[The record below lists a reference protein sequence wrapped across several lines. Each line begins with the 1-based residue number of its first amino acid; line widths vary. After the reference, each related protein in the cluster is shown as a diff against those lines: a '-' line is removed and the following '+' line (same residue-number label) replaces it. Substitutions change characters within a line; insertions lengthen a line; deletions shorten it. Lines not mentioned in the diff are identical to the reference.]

1 MGVVQRELWKIYH
14 KRTLR
19 FITLIAPLLA
29 FVLVAWIFSNNVPRD
44 LPIAV
49 VDDDH
54 TALSRQIARM
64 VDATSIAAVNRNF
77 NDLEAARKAVENGS
91 VEGVLYI
98 PDETEKGILRGTSSK
113 LALYINN
120 ANIVKG
126 GLISSGVRK
135 ALSTMSVGIKL
146 QMQMKTGKTQD
157 QAMSRVMPVQLRQV
171 MLFNPYTSYSY
182 YLTAGLLPVML
193 VVVVLLGTT
202 YAIGDELYRGTGPQ
216 WIRSAG
222 GNFPLAL
229 AGKIL
234 PYTLIYFFWAQVM
247 NLILFNYLGMPLRG
261 NYHLILL
268 GELLMIFSYQFF
280 AIFMV
285 AITSNLR
292 LSLSL
297 GTGYSMLGLTY
308 SGLTF
313 PIFGMSGFSQIA
325 ASIFPFTYWIKILI
339 SQSLRGEPATNGI
352 MPMFSLWVFIIF
364 GLMFVPRLRYMML
377 NRSRWGKI

>member
-1 MGVVQRELWKIYH
+1 MEIKNTYPFMGVVQRELWKIYH

-29 FVLVAWIFSNNVPRD
+29 FVLVAWIFSANVPRD
-44 LPIAV
+44 LPIAI

-64 VDATSIAAVNRNF
+64 VDATSIVAVNRNF
-77 NDLEAARKAVENGS
+77 SDLEAARKAVENGT
-91 VEGVLYI
+91 VEGVIYI
-98 PDETEKGILRGTSSK
+98 PDGTEKGIYRGTSSK
-113 LALYINN
+113 LAFYVNN

-135 ALSTMSVGIKL
+135 ALATVSAGIKL
-146 QMQMKTGKTQD
+146 QMQMKTGKTQE

-193 VVVVLLGTT
+193 IVLVLLGTT

-229 AGKIL
+229 ADRKS
-234 PYTLIYFFWAQVM
+234 V
-247 NLILFNYLGMPLRG
+247 
-261 NYHLILL
+261 
-268 GELLMIFSYQFF
+268 
-280 AIFMV
+280 V
-285 AITSNLR
+285 
-292 LSLSL
+292 
-297 GTGYSMLGLTY
+297 
-308 SGLTF
+308 
-313 PIFGMSGFSQIA
+313 
-325 ASIFPFTYWIKILI
+325 
-339 SQSLRGEPATNGI
+339 
-352 MPMFSLWVFIIF
+352 
-364 GLMFVPRLRYMML
+364 
-377 NRSRWGKI
+377 